1 MNPYWVADRWYLAIL
16 LSAVLIGAGAL
27 FVKRKNWRSVLS
39 FSLSGAAFLV
49 SYAYFALTS
58 QTWEFWK
65 AAFGSD
71 PKRVIDSQKAI
82 DLFSS
87 SIFNNIFVSLSAIW
101 LIGLFLWEYKLREIS
116 QDIIKRENDNSI
128 KWLYFSCLGLF
139 TAQIVIGYYWP
150 NLKIFSFIITNAGW
164 GMLKHVL
171 RFIVAVAPVALSF
184 YFCSRYWG
192 YLEEELAQKKFNGSI
207 YPTLMVAQGTFYTFV
222 GVSAILLIYT
232 GNKDVAQILQ
242 GLKLAFLTS
251 VIGLLFSIAARF
263 KTMAMAKEYY
273 VGKAQRIPL
282 DEYDFF
288 VVLNGKMLPVFQKLS
303 SQLDVMNKFVEQN
316 NSILHAFGSEIVHTN
331 RDMAKEQTDIFSRKL
346 EEVFDSLKIDMEQ
359 ISTISKDIRENF
371 KIQKEET
378 MGLVEKIR
386 NLNDATPDLYGAAQ
400 GITKAVQETTKA
412 TAVLANNN
420 TVQSLP
426 NILANVKD
434 LTIRSEKLNADI
446 EKLYDN
452 SDKYIEHIVANEA
465 TFSSIADN
473 AQQLQ
478 KANNF
483 LEAQIQDYIA
493 SLKQLNQLVGDAGLV
508 KLPDLLKDT
517 ATVTENVGR
526 LGSYTQTMY
535 ANIESNLENISKSA
549 VAASSI
555 AGSVEKISAANQT
568 LAKNIAEY
576 EDTIGKLNLPTVAM
590 TLARL
595 SDSYGNLEDIR
606 TRDYEMLKNYDY
618 MLKTQKETLTQ
629 QVQLLKET
637 IDVIKRSEASYV
649 GTAEAMANLG
659 ERIHVNADNIVSTL
673 GEVDDKIRRHS
684 LELEQKRYE
693 EMLQQQKKYLKDLA
707 KVRDET
713 MRASLDVTNEV
724 LNRVRKQYKGDE

>member
-1 MNPYWVADRWYLAIL
+1 MNPFWIADRWYLAIL
-16 LSAVLIGAGAL
+16 LFVVLVGAGAL
-27 FVKRKNWRSVLS
+27 FVKRKNWRAVFS
-39 FSLSGAAFLV
+39 FSLSGAAFFV
-49 SYAYFALTS
+49 TYAYFALSS

-65 AAFGSD
+65 AAYGSD

-128 KWLYFSCLGLF
+128 KWLYFSCLVLF

-164 GMLKHVL
+164 GTLKHFL

-184 YFCSRYWG
+184 YFCTRYWG

-232 GNKDVAQILQ
+232 GNKDIAQILQ

-273 VGKAQRIPL
+273 VGKEKRIPL

-288 VVLNGKMLPVFQKLS
+288 VLLNGKMLPVFQKLS
-303 SQLDVMNKFVEQN
+303 SQLDVMNTYMEQN
-316 NSILHAFGSEIVHTN
+316 NTILHVFGSEIVHTN

-346 EEVFDSLKIDMEQ
+346 EEVFDSLKADMEQ
-359 ISTISKDIRENF
+359 ISAISKEIRDNF
-371 KIQKEET
+371 KTQNEET
-378 MGLVEKIR
+378 LGLVERIR
-386 NLNDATPDLYGAAQ
+386 SLNEATPDLYGAAQ
-400 GITKAVQETTKA
+400 GITKAVQETTEA
-412 TAVLANNN
+412 TAVLASNN
-420 TVQSLP
+420 TVQALP
-426 NILANVKD
+426 NILNNVND
-434 LTIRSEKLNADI
+434 LTIRSEKLNANI

-452 SDKYIEHIVANEA
+452 SDKYIEQIVANEA
-465 TFSSIADN
+465 TFA
-473 AQQLQ
+473 
-478 KANNF
+478 
-483 LEAQIQDYIA
+483 
-493 SLKQLNQLVGDAGLV
+493 
-508 KLPDLLKDT
+508 
-517 ATVTENVGR
+517 
-526 LGSYTQTMY
+526 
-535 ANIESNLENISKSA
+535 
-549 VAASSI
+549 SI
-555 AGSVEKISAANQT
+555 AGSVEKISAANHT
-568 LAKNIAEY
+568 LAKDIAEY
-576 EDTIGKLNLPTVAM
+576 EDAIGKMNLPTVAM

-595 SDSYGNLEDIR
+595 SDSYGNLENIR
-606 TRDYEMLKNYDY
+606 TRDYEMLKNYDN
-618 MLKTQKETLTQ
+618 MLKAQKETLTQ

-659 ERIHVNADNIVSTL
+659 TRIHANADNIVSTL

-724 LNRVRKQYKGDE
+724 LNRVRKYYKGDE